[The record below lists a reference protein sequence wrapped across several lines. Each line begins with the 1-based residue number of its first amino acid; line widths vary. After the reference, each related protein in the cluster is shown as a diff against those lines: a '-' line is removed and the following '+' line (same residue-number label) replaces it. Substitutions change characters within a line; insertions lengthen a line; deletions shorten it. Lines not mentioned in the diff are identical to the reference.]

1 MLSGV
6 NRGQNVAE
14 DVSYSG
20 TVAGA
25 MEGTV
30 LGIPSIALSQAYG
43 PGNRDA
49 PPWDTGRRFGPDLIR
64 QILAAGIPRG
74 SLVNVNFP
82 DCNAEAVQG
91 VSVTAQGR
99 RDQDLLRIEPRFD
112 GRSNPYYWIAFSRK
126 GRPNAGRRHRPFR
139 ARRQPHFGD
148 AAAARSHRYG
158 LYDET
163 RGSIGRARRASS
175 KSVKRFCVSERVK

>member
-1 MLSGV
+1 
-6 NRGQNVAE
+6 VAE

-25 MEGTV
+25 MEGAV
-30 LGIPSIALSQAYG
+30 LGIASIALSQAYG

-82 DCNAEAVQG
+82 DCNVEAVQG

-126 GRPNAGRRHRPFR
+126 GRPNVVDGTDLSALAANRISVTPLRLDRTDTAYMTKLAEALDEPGAR
-139 ARRQPHFGD
+139 A
-148 AAAARSHRYG
+148 A
-158 LYDET
+158 
-163 RGSIGRARRASS
+163 
-175 KSVKRFCVSERVK
+175 KV